1 MSKVRVLHISKYY
14 HPFIGG
20 TELVARQCVRALQD
34 AGSEY
39 EQAVICFDHRGMKG
53 SSPKEKSKD
62 SVDLVD
68 GVRVVRCAC
77 EAKVASQSLSFSY
90 RRRLLAVFEQFRP
103 DIVVL
108 HYPNPFAAHYLLS
121 FLKPEQKL
129 VIFWH
134 LDIVKQKVLGKI
146 FNGQNHRLLERADR
160 LIAASPNYV
169 EGSPWLKQYRGKCV
183 IIPDCIEDESDVE
196 STAIGNEKTAG
207 GTHVNNS
214 SAGESCND
222 EADYAPDVV
231 TCLES
236 RLRERY
242 AGKILC
248 FAVGRHVEYKGFR
261 YLIEAAEYLDERFV
275 IVIAG
280 AGPLTDVLKKQVET
294 LRETWAQ
301 TKVFKN
307 DFSKE
312 GTPEDVSE
320 GESEKMPGESS
331 GHPEIL
337 FAGLIPDAERRAYLH
352 ACDIFCFPSITKNEA
367 FGIAL
372 AEAMYCGKPAVTF
385 TIEGSGVNFV
395 SLGGVTG
402 IECPNRDSRAYAEAL
417 LLLADRPDLR
427 EQYGEAAKRRVEEHF
442 LYRQFS
448 EQIRQLFLDLTG

>member
-1 MSKVRVLHISKYY
+1 M
-14 HPFIGG
+14 
-20 TELVARQCVRALQD
+20 
-34 AGSEY
+34 
-39 EQAVICFDHRGMKG
+39 
-53 SSPKEKSKD
+53 
-62 SVDLVD
+62 
-68 GVRVVRCAC
+68 
-77 EAKVASQSLSFSY
+77 
-90 RRRLLAVFEQFRP
+90 
-103 DIVVL
+103 
-108 HYPNPFAAHYLLS
+108 
-121 FLKPEQKL
+121 
-129 VIFWH
+129 
-134 LDIVKQKVLGKI
+134 
-146 FNGQNHRLLERADR
+146 
-160 LIAASPNYV
+160 
-169 EGSPWLKQYRGKCV
+169 
-183 IIPDCIEDESDVE
+183 
-196 STAIGNEKTAG
+196 
-207 GTHVNNS
+207 
-214 SAGESCND
+214 
-222 EADYAPDVV
+222 
-231 TCLES
+231 
-236 RLRERY
+236 
-242 AGKILC
+242 
-248 FAVGRHVEYKGFR
+248 
-261 YLIEAAEYLDERFV
+261 
-275 IVIAG
+275 
-280 AGPLTDVLKKQVET
+280 LKKQVET

-448 EQIRQLFLDLTG
+448 EHIRQLFLDLTG